1 VFKRLIPIM
10 KTDVDVVI
18 LGAGMAGLAL
28 ARALTGPGRNLS
40 VTVLEPRTLRP
51 DARLWIFPA
60 ASGHPLVRFA
70 THQTRDVILAGRQAR
85 LRAGA
90 LWTVPAADVQAAA
103 VGALSASVLARLET
117 GVRIGGVSAA
127 ARGAVVDCSLGAIRT
142 SQVVDTRA
150 GPDHAVGARD
160 WTQIVLS
167 ARIEG
172 ADNPPRFELCAP
184 AAQAGGIDLIQRHDL
199 GGGVQLVEAV
209 RYAPPGDDGAGLR
222 AVLDGALT
230 GPAGP
235 ALRRTVLPLLPPP
248 ARRVQSGAIIA
259 APARAGGLRFAVGM
273 EALRLTQWAQAGAH
287 SLDEGRLIAPPPDPG
302 TAARAPALT
311 LAKRLREG
319 AGPAAAWLE
328 QTLASL
334 EPDAALAFL
343 AGSGPAR

>member
-1 VFKRLIPIM
+1 M

-103 VGALSASVLARLET
+103 VEALSASVLARLET

-319 AGPAAAWLE
+319 GGAGGG
-328 QTLASL
+328 
-334 EPDAALAFL
+334 L
-343 AGSGPAR
+343 AGADAGLA